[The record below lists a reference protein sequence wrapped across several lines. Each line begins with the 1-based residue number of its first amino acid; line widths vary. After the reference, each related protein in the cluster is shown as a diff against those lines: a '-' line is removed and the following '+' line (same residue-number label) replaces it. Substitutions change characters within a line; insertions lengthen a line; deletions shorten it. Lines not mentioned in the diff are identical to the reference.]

1 MHVANARIG
10 NHGALPSIH
19 SSRCISSGI
28 HKAPIR
34 HCPPCVVRAR
44 MDRNVGVRVRVVVAR
59 LPGGVRSRGRWNTD
73 ERLSAGWA
81 VGCGLW

>member
-1 MHVANARIG
+1 MNVANARGG

-19 SSRCISSGI
+19 SSGCIGPGI

-44 MDRNVGVRVRVVVAR
+44 MDRDVGVRVRAVVAR
-59 LPGGVRSRGRWNTD
+59 LPGGVRSRGRGDTD

-81 VGCGLW
+81 VVSTLR